1 MLQCDLRKV
10 NDINYNHLLMIKFVK
25 NLELLW
31 TQWKMYKR
39 YILFGKK
46 ELGSRLVW
54 MYFVWWK
61 NITIKYLYGKV

>member
-46 ELGSRLVW
+46 ELGRRLVC
-54 MYFVWWK
+54 M
-61 NITIKYLYGKV
+61 YLYGKRKLLLSICTV